1 MILNISVSVD
11 MPLLTLIIYLTVQL
25 SMVQSAVQPQQ
36 QSNNGPH
43 STPSTPQSQTPST
56 PGLHGPST
64 PGPGG
69 HAVIPQTPSPQQSGV
84 MYPGNPMHGPPGATF
99 NPAMVMM
106 QASHPVLGPN
116 PHLQSGQVMI
126 PSSASGMTPG
136 AQIPPHFNQNQPPP
150 NQRPI

>member
-1 MILNISVSVD
+1 M
-11 MPLLTLIIYLTVQL
+11 
-25 SMVQSAVQPQQ
+25 AVQPQQQQQ

-84 MYPGNPMHGPPGATF
+84 MYPGQAMHGPPGSTF

-106 QASHPVLGPN
+106 QAPHLGPN

-126 PSSASGMTPG
+126 TSSASGLTPG
-136 AQIPPHFNQNQPPP
+136 APMPSHFSHNQPPP
-150 NQRPI
+150 QRPV